1 MNLEKVL
8 PLLPRLLH
16 ESTEPHALE
25 GFLSSL
31 ATALE
36 LPAIGI
42 RWPLDRAASVVIA
55 VGPCA
60 ANFDPIA
67 IDSADIAKTLL
78 SESLCFLANPVPRL
92 FARVALSGRPSAML
106 WFEFPPK
113 QSTTTAHQSV
123 IQTIAQMLPASPLF
137 TKRIGISIDQARLL
151 QRIADSS
158 IVCGRMAHDFD
169 NILTGILGFTDL
181 SLPMLP
187 VGSQP
192 HQYLTEVSKGGQRGI
207 VFTQQ
212 LHQLSRSGQTKPMP
226 SSVGTV
232 LAMEETRLKPT
243 FKPELRLQ
251 LDVSAELPP
260 VAIEG
265 GPLQNVISHI
275 LDNAV
280 EASPQGGVIRVTG
293 SVIELDQAGVES
305 FLGNPMPG
313 SFVELRI
320 QDQGT
325 GIKPEIRPRLFVE
338 PFYTTKVRHRGLGL
352 AIIFR
357 ILHAHK
363 GGIQIESNGTP
374 GSGTLV
380 RLILPLAPKKSA
392 AIR

>member
-1 MNLEKVL
+1 MVL
-8 PLLPRLLH
+8 
-16 ESTEPHALE
+16 S
-25 GFLSSL
+25 
-31 ATALE
+31 
-36 LPAIGI
+36 
-42 RWPLDRAASVVIA
+42 
-55 VGPCA
+55 
-60 ANFDPIA
+60 
-67 IDSADIAKTLL
+67 
-78 SESLCFLANPVPRL
+78 
-92 FARVALSGRPSAML
+92 
-106 WFEFPPK
+106 
-113 QSTTTAHQSV
+113 
-123 IQTIAQMLPASPLF
+123 
-137 TKRIGISIDQARLL
+137 
-151 QRIADSS
+151 
-158 IVCGRMAHDFD
+158 
-169 NILTGILGFTDL
+169 
-181 SLPMLP
+181 
-187 VGSQP
+187 
-192 HQYLTEVSKGGQRGI
+192 
-207 VFTQQ
+207 
-212 LHQLSRSGQTKPMP
+212 
-226 SSVGTV
+226 
-232 LAMEETRLKPT
+232 MEDARLKPT

-251 LDVSAELPP
+251 LDVSAELPT